1 MSDMKK
7 YYLKMY
13 RMGIVLMTVFI
24 IYYVHYQKSI
34 RGKSPV
40 SLQEV
45 KVHLK
50 QASKLSFTEN
60 GIQVFDKDENL
71 LGTAFSTSPY
81 SDKIKGY
88 AGPTESLI
96 VVDLDK
102 KILGVSLRSSGD
114 TPGHVEDVKNDYE
127 FIERWQG
134 KDFLGISE
142 IEDLEE
148 EEIWAVSGATR
159 TSECMAWGLIERSR
173 AFQNKS
179 KSIPFKLSWK
189 DGLVCLVLILSLL
202 ATFTKVKEK
211 PKWRTA
217 LRWVIFFLV
226 VIFGIDLLCLALKGG
241 WIKNGVPVH
250 NAAVLAGFVVLMF
263 AIPWTTRKQI
273 YCQQIC
279 PHGLIQETMAQ
290 KIPSKY
296 SWKLSQE
303 LKWALKFIPG
313 LLLILSL
320 IALLF
325 ELPLE
330 LADLEVF
337 SAWYPTRAST
347 VCIILFVL
355 SIILSA
361 FIPKGYCKY
370 ACPTGRFLEYLRDSG
385 KADKFGFSDKMAG
398 IIFIFLVIMAFI
410 SDKIEAWL
418 V

>member
-1 MSDMKK
+1 
-7 YYLKMY
+7 
-13 RMGIVLMTVFI
+13 
-24 IYYVHYQKSI
+24 
-34 RGKSPV
+34 
-40 SLQEV
+40 
-45 KVHLK
+45 
-50 QASKLSFTEN
+50 
-60 GIQVFDKDENL
+60 
-71 LGTAFSTSPY
+71 
-81 SDKIKGY
+81 
-88 AGPTESLI
+88 
-96 VVDLDK
+96 
-102 KILGVSLRSSGD
+102 
-114 TPGHVEDVKNDYE
+114 
-127 FIERWQG
+127 
-134 KDFLGISE
+134 
-142 IEDLEE
+142 
-148 EEIWAVSGATR
+148 
-159 TSECMAWGLIERSR
+159 
-173 AFQNKS
+173 
-179 KSIPFKLSWK
+179 
-189 DGLVCLVLILSLL
+189 
-202 ATFTKVKEK
+202 KEK

-226 VIFGIDLLCLALKGG
+226 VIFGIDLLCLALMGG
-241 WIKNGVPVH
+241 WMKNGVPVH

-303 LKWALKFIPG
+303 LKWTLKFIPG
-313 LLLILSL
+313 LLLLLSL

-347 VCIILFVL
+347 VCLILFVL

-398 IIFIFLVIMAFI
+398 IIFILLVIMAFI